1 MQLPARPRIDFSAAV
16 SNGGARF
23 ARRRGSRHRSAAW
36 QPFASRARG
45 ARRAGGASCD
55 TFIDRRAELVGSDVE
70 YRVMESFETLMLAGV
85 DVVPDGYGPA
95 DIGDEIL
102 DRVSPF
108 RVPVHEQLR
117 DLIEQESAISRR
129 NVMMPNEYVDNSV
142 LSFVNEHKD
151 WPRARL
157 EIGLNRLLYFHTQLH
172 ELGHCLGLRH
182 DFGASADTGN
192 YDDEYYHINRQFPL
206 PDPSD
211 YDVDGAS
218 GLNAGEQVA
227 FETALDEV
235 RRKRELAGIDTHM
248 DSSVMEYN
256 AQWYN
261 RTVSEAGDTTSL
273 R

>member
-1 MQLPARPRIDFSAAV
+1 MVTRYLHTPT
-16 SNGGARF
+16 GASKLM
-23 ARRRGSRHRSAAW
+23 AK
-36 QPFASRARG
+36 FASRAQSL
-45 ARRAGGASCD
+45 AGPGGRSN
-55 TFIDRRAELVGSDVE
+55 TFIDRRAELKGSDVE
-70 YRVMESFETLMLAGV
+70 YRLMESFETLMLAGI

-182 DFGASADTGN
+182 DFGAREVFQGALV
-192 YDDEYYHINRQFPL
+192 ELQRHQPL
-206 PDPSD
+206 ALQPSR
-211 YDVDGAS
+211 V
-218 GLNAGEQVA
+218 
-227 FETALDEV
+227 
-235 RRKRELAGIDTHM
+235 H
-248 DSSVMEYN
+248 
-256 AQWYN
+256 
-261 RTVSEAGDTTSL
+261 
-273 R
+273 